1 MVFSKLKASTEHY
14 KKVDLVFFLFTPTK
28 EQHSNLNIIFLVFC
42 MENLGAEELIEI
54 SLALLFILAILG
66 FIAVLDKH
74 YPEAVYVASETSL
87 LSSLLTQRDDITVEL
102 AYSSD
107 TELRVEDSVV
117 YVSVDGSKDAKGIV
131 IGEGSSLKK
140 KEDGVVVIT

>member
-1 MVFSKLKASTEHY
+1 
-14 KKVDLVFFLFTPTK
+14 
-28 EQHSNLNIIFLVFC
+28 